1 MGVTREPSVAVVT
14 RASPGTAANVGAVR
28 SSAQPWLHRVAATVL
43 TVAALRLLYTLSLA
57 ERLGSDASLI
67 GTIGGMTTSFLVALG
82 AYGASKWTPPTVV
95 RWRVIAGVY
104 LTWWAV
110 VLFALK
116 ANPVTAA
123 RSDVLATALFF
134 RSFDSPVATLSIGLV
149 AQSVVLL
156 MVASPLLRNLASRV
170 RLGAGAFAGVGGLAL
185 HALLAAWQSGPAGWH
200 STIFGQLPLVVGG
213 VAAAALEPHVRHAH
227 RLAGGL
233 VALVAIAVAA
243 LALPDPLRLDGSV
256 ERTLFLALAAVAS
269 TATLVGLSLDRTGV
283 RGTAGS
289 FPWWAAVAT
298 LCAADA
304 CAVVVARQY
313 RERYVG
319 SADLPVLNGRV
330 IAPALWAAGAAVC
343 IGVLI
348 AAGGAVIRSA
358 RRRTLPALAT
368 HSMTLPTLLAGAFAV
383 RLATLLTVAPER
395 TDQGDPFFYHVTA
408 NALAAGKGFVE
419 PFNWV
424 AYGDPIPSAFHGPL
438 YPMVLSISSRLGGTD
453 YFDHKMASV
462 VIGTALIGAVFVL
475 ARRLAGPWVAVVAAS
490 FAAVYPNL
498 WLIDSLL
505 YPEGLMALLVT
516 LSIIVMYK
524 WLDAPKVTT
533 AVMLGALIA
542 LAALARGEGVLLG
555 PLMAMPMM
563 LRQRSLPL
571 GIRWRHLVLAG
582 LACVATLA
590 PWMIRNTMRFD
601 NFVPL
606 SNNGNEVMVYSNC
619 ATAYDGPLVG
629 YWDYTC
635 QQRIRDEIGNP
646 PGDES
651 DIALYWRDIGF
662 DYARENADELPRVMT
677 LRVLRQWEL
686 FRPAQNVTLA
696 GIEGRNKEAGALGL
710 LMYYGLAALTVGG
723 ALIMRRRGTPS
734 WPLIAQLVSV
744 TITSAYTYGTIRFR
758 APAEPVLCVVAAI
771 AAVPLAQRVWT
782 WLRTPAAPVATVPDL
797 PFVSGGRGGLQVRRH
812 GMWQRDAVRTWAGI
826 GAVMFVVAIPLR
838 GLYHTTG
845 GTMEEAFMLVFPERM
860 WQGDMPN
867 RDFLH
872 LYGPGALYVLMG
884 WFKVFGYELG
894 VERTFGLIQHLG
906 IIFGLFTLARP
917 WGRVAATAVAGA
929 SVFYILTPIA
939 LTAMAWNGG
948 VALVLWSVILAL
960 RALHREGRSRRW
972 LQFGA
977 AVLAGLA
984 LTYRPDLA
992 LALALV
998 YGWYLWR
1005 TRDSWRPLLA
1015 GVVSGLV
1022 PIWLHLA
1029 IVGPNNAFRGM
1040 FLDPVFELRPGRELP
1055 RPPSS
1060 DRLDGSLQAIAE
1072 LIPPWWRF
1080 PALRAEQSLFVWFFA
1095 MLAAPLL
1102 LWWLARRAARAAQPR
1117 APYLMAIAL
1126 VSIGLIPQA
1135 LQRPDSTH
1143 LSWVTCVSFPMLV
1156 VGYVEWRHQRRRFS
1170 PLRPRHT
1177 AATGLA
1183 IVVAVTLVAAPL
1195 FTFRYYLLHTRVSIG
1210 NVQRPF
1216 PTERDGRRFYFGEF
1230 AAAAASQQAIDELD
1244 ALLTPGQSLIVGPAD
1259 LRRTWYSDVNFYY
1272 QFPELEPGTY
1282 FIEMDPGLANS
1293 PDSPL
1298 ADELRRTDWLILTR
1312 FWDGWYEP
1320 NAAMDFGSDE
1330 PNEVVRAQFCLV
1342 GSYEGG
1348 LVELYRRCR

>member
-82 AYGASKWTPPTVV
+82 AYGASKWTPPTIV

-200 STIFGQLPLVVGG
+200 STIIGQLPLVGGG
-213 VAAAALEPHVRHAH
+213 VAVAVLEPHVRRAH
-227 RLAGGL
+227 RLACGF

-243 LALPDPLRLDGSV
+243 LTLPDPLRLDGSV

-313 RERYVG
+313 RERYIG

-662 DYARENADELPRVMT
+662 DYARENADELPGVASMGTLPTRAERHSGRHRGKKQGGWGTRAADVLRT
-677 LRVLRQWEL
+677 CCAHRGRSAHHAPPRHPIVALDRAAGVGDDHLRVH
-686 FRPAQNVTLA
+686 
-696 GIEGRNKEAGALGL
+696 
-710 LMYYGLAALTVGG
+710 
-723 ALIMRRRGTPS
+723 
-734 WPLIAQLVSV
+734 
-744 TITSAYTYGTIRFR
+744 
-758 APAEPVLCVVAAI
+758 
-771 AAVPLAQRVWT
+771 
-782 WLRTPAAPVATVPDL
+782 
-797 PFVSGGRGGLQVRRH
+797 VRH
-812 GMWQRDAVRTWAGI
+812 HSI
-826 GAVMFVVAIPLR
+826 
-838 GLYHTTG
+838 
-845 GTMEEAFMLVFPERM
+845 
-860 WQGDMPN
+860 
-867 RDFLH
+867 
-872 LYGPGALYVLMG
+872 
-884 WFKVFGYELG
+884 
-894 VERTFGLIQHLG
+894 
-906 IIFGLFTLARP
+906 
-917 WGRVAATAVAGA
+917 
-929 SVFYILTPIA
+929 S
-939 LTAMAWNGG
+939 
-948 VALVLWSVILAL
+948 
-960 RALHREGRSRRW
+960 
-972 LQFGA
+972 
-977 AVLAGLA
+977 
-984 LTYRPDLA
+984 
-992 LALALV
+992 
-998 YGWYLWR
+998 
-1005 TRDSWRPLLA
+1005 
-1015 GVVSGLV
+1015 
-1022 PIWLHLA
+1022 
-1029 IVGPNNAFRGM
+1029 
-1040 FLDPVFELRPGRELP
+1040 RPGRTCVV
-1055 RPPSS
+1055 R
-1060 DRLDGSLQAIAE
+1060 RGSH
-1072 LIPPWWRF
+1072 R
-1080 PALRAEQSLFVWFFA
+1080 
-1095 MLAAPLL
+1095 
-1102 LWWLARRAARAAQPR
+1102 RRAARTAGLDMAAHPGSASCDGTGPAVRVRRSRR
-1117 APYLMAIAL
+1117 AAGAPSRNVAARCR
-1126 VSIGLIPQA
+1126 A
-1135 LQRPDSTH
+1135 D
-1143 LSWVTCVSFPMLV
+1143 
-1156 VGYVEWRHQRRRFS
+1156 VGGYRRRHAC
-1170 PLRPRHT
+1170 RRHP
-1177 AATGLA
+1177 AAR
-1183 IVVAVTLVAAPL
+1183 VVP
-1195 FTFRYYLLHTRVSIG
+1195 H
-1210 NVQRPF
+1210 
-1216 PTERDGRRFYFGEF
+1216 DGRDDGRSVHAG
-1230 AAAAASQQAIDELD
+1230 L
-1244 ALLTPGQSLIVGPAD
+1244 
-1259 LRRTWYSDVNFYY
+1259 
-1272 QFPELEPGTY
+1272 PGT
-1282 FIEMDPGLANS
+1282 DVAG
-1293 PDSPL
+1293 
-1298 ADELRRTDWLILTR
+1298 RH
-1312 FWDGWYEP
+1312 
-1320 NAAMDFGSDE
+1320 
-1330 PNEVVRAQFCLV
+1330 AQ
-1342 GSYEGG
+1342 S
-1348 LVELYRRCR
+1348 